1 VVLGSNNTTKDR
13 NWLPVLVTF
22 VLSIFLIIISSIGWS
37 SGLRSALSYIL
48 DPIYITSSNIAIS
61 INEYISTL
69 TNISEFRNEY
79 NQMKMELAQYKIDI
93 VNYQSLKNENYDLKT
108 QLELQ
113 NSEYVYVYGKILDHM
128 ESESLIINVGLQDGV
143 TKGDIAVLG
152 STFIG
157 IVVECN
163 QYTSSVRLP
172 ISKSSFLE
180 TYIISADE
188 TDSRNILSRA
198 VINGSSDGIRIENI
212 GMNSGVKNGDIVI
225 VNDSKV
231 GDNLVLGHIVGLSED
246 PATTTRSGYVSPVI
260 DYYDLLNLFIRLKDV
275 D

>member
-1 VVLGSNNTTKDR
+1 
-13 NWLPVLVTF
+13 
-22 VLSIFLIIISSIGWS
+22 
-37 SGLRSALSYIL
+37 
-48 DPIYITSSNIAIS
+48 
-61 INEYISTL
+61 
-69 TNISEFRNEY
+69 
-79 NQMKMELAQYKIDI
+79 MKMELAQYKIDI